1 MINPLLI
8 LGGLGAGLLLLM
20 SKKPGSGSSPS
31 TLNPAKATP
40 VTGASGHKWLLEL
53 VGKTEPTVVTAET
66 AIQASYIVYE
76 PAAPPVHAAYPVI
89 QFAQIGDSPA
99 RQLVARFP
107 SVPPEIYRQ
116 ALKDFLV
123 QETF

>member
-1 MINPLLI
+1 MNPLLI
-8 LGGLGAGLLLLM
+8 LGGAGLALVLL
-20 SKKPGSGSSPS
+20 STRKTSSTSTDASTSTDGSSS
-31 TLNPAKATP
+31 TALPT
-40 VTGASGHKWLLEL
+40 TGASGHKWLVEL
-53 VGKTEPTVVTAET
+53 VGRKGL
-66 AIQASYIVYE
+66 QGSYIVYE
-76 PAAPPVHAAYPVI
+76 PANPPVHDKYPVL

-107 SVPPEIYRQ
+107 SVPPDIYKQ